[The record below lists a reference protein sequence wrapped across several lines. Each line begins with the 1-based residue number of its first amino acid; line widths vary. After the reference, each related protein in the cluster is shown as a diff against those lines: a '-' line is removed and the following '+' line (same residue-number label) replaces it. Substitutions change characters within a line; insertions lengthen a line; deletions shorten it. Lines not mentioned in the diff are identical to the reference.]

1 MAEPQKSVFSTNRAI
16 HSLSLGD
23 YQFNVVFFNICC
35 LSSTCNYSTKW
46 LSIHLLRS
54 RQELVKLAMKFM
66 IAGIQIVDKL
76 QVKMTFQLIC
86 DKDGGIEMH

>member
-1 MAEPQKSVFSTNRAI
+1 M
-16 HSLSLGD
+16 
-23 YQFNVVFFNICC
+23 
-35 LSSTCNYSTKW
+35 
-46 LSIHLLRS
+46 
-54 RQELVKLAMKFM
+54 KLAMKFM